1 MADLRLLSYLENF
14 ITEERKNRFTE
25 ILSLRTNHFTVAV
38 EDVFQMHNTSAVVR
52 SCEIFGVQNA
62 HLIEQKYGK
71 RLDSKIAMGAQKWV
85 TTHRYN
91 NTMECLESLRNQGY
105 RIVATT
111 PHLQATMLDD
121 FDISQKSA
129 FFFGTEK
136 KGLSQEVLLQADE
149 YLKIPMVGF
158 TESLNISVC
167 VAIILQQLTEK
178 LRKSEVNWHLSEE
191 DVLKTR
197 IEWTKNSIRS
207 LPDVLKRYEEI
218 YCSSL
223 DIRD

>member
-1 MADLRLLSYLENF
+1 MTDLKHFLSYLEEF
-14 ITEERKNRFTE
+14 ITQERKERFTE
-25 ILSLRTNHFTVAV
+25 VLSLRTNHFTVAV

-52 SCEIFGVQNA
+52 SCEVFGVQTA

-71 RLDSKIAMGAQKWV
+71 RLDEKIAMGAQKWV
-85 TTHRYN
+85 TTHRYKD
-91 NTMECLESLRNQGY
+91 TQSCIESLRNQGY

-136 KGLSQEVLLQADE
+136 EGLSQEVLSQADE

-178 LRKSEVNWHLSEE
+178 LRKSDVNWQLSSEE
-191 DVLKTR
+191 LLQTR

-207 LPDVLKRYEEI
+207 LPFILKNYQEK
-218 YCSSL
+218 YL
-223 DIRD
+223 